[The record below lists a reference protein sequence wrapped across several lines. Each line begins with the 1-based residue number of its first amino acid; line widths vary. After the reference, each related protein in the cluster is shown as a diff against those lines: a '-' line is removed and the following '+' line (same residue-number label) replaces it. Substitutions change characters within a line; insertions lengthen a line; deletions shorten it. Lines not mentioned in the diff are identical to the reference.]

1 MIIEVRNVM
10 TLELME
16 IKQVKNKKEFIRT
29 CKKLTKK
36 VYKCKNNEELLIRAT
51 KSSYLVKDGNYGFIV
66 GIRKPTTS
74 RWL

>member
-36 VYKCKNNEELLIRAT
+36 VFKCKNNDELLIRET
-51 KSSYLVKDGNYGFIV
+51 KNSYLVKDGNNGIKV
-66 GIRKPTTS
+66 SIRKKKK
-74 RWL
+74 RRGL